1 MKELLKYIK
10 DYKKECVLGP
20 LFKLLEAC
28 FDLTV
33 PIVMAKIIDEGI
45 AKSDSH
51 FILVYGGVLI
61 LLAAVGL
68 LSSITAQYFAAKAA
82 VGFATN
88 LRHGLFKHIESLS
101 FTEMDTVGISTLI
114 TRMTSD
120 INQMQSGVNMALR
133 LFLRSPFIVFGAA
146 VMAFTV
152 DIKAAIVFAVVIPIH
167 AIVVLGIMAVS
178 MPLYR

>member
-51 FILVYGGVLI
+51 FITCLRRCPDTF
-61 LLAAVGL
+61 
-68 LSSITAQYFAAKAA
+68 SSGRTF
-82 VGFATN
+82 
-88 LRHGLFKHIESLS
+88 
-101 FTEMDTVGISTLI
+101 
-114 TRMTSD
+114 
-120 INQMQSGVNMALR
+120 
-133 LFLRSPFIVFGAA
+133 
-146 VMAFTV
+146 
-152 DIKAAIVFAVVIPIH
+152 
-167 AIVVLGIMAVS
+167 
-178 MPLYR
+178 